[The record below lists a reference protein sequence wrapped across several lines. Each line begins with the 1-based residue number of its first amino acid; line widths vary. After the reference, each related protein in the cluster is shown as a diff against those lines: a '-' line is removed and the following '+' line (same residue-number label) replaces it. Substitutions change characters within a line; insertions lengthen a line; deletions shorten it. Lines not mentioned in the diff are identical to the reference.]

1 MKKVINNKK
10 KSVNKAI
17 PIILITFGVVLLIS
31 VLIIFFGGKK
41 SNNDENHI
49 PDPNDPSYGAVELP
63 FDKKDVMTLIYQAK
77 EIENDKDKWSV
88 SYDALIAHTDDN
100 DMYLIRYK
108 KMYNDGM
115 IEEYE
120 SIVTVNGEEKHVD
133 LPGWPVDSKN
143 LNEYSFIYYDENSV
157 GYDPENQKYSTDLE

>member
-77 EIENDKDKWSV
+77 EIENDKLECFKCC
-88 SYDALIAHTDDN
+88 
-100 DMYLIRYK
+100 
-108 KMYNDGM
+108 
-115 IEEYE
+115 
-120 SIVTVNGEEKHVD
+120 
-133 LPGWPVDSKN
+133 
-143 LNEYSFIYYDENSV
+143 LNCSH
-157 GYDPENQKYSTDLE
+157 